1 MIASTFA
8 GFRRH
13 VGAALV
19 AATFVVAVPVVEAS
33 AQSGPPQVRQQR
45 SGQPRGDRE
54 MEQQVQRRIGAML
67 KERLSLTDDQLV
79 KLEGVTMKLDR
90 DRRAVRGEEF
100 RLRSAMRRHLLA
112 GDAASNDSVAPLLD
126 RLPALERR
134 KIDLMELEQRELAQF
149 LSPIQRARFM
159 ALQEEIRRNMD
170 EIRDK
175 RSPGTPS
182 RPGDRSPHGTPPHG
196 TPPTS
201 GRP

>member
-1 MIASTFA
+1 
-8 GFRRH
+8 
-13 VGAALV
+13 
-19 AATFVVAVPVVEAS
+19 
-33 AQSGPPQVRQQR
+33 
-45 SGQPRGDRE
+45 

-67 KERLSLTDDQLV
+67 KQRLSLTDDQLI
-79 KLEGVTMKLDR
+79 KLEGVTMKLER
-90 DRRAVRGEEF
+90 DRRAVRSEEF

-149 LSPIQRARFM
+149 LSPVQRARFM

-175 RSPGTPS
+175 RPPGTPA
-182 RPGDRSPHGTPPHG
+182 RPGERPPHG
-196 TPPTS
+196 APPAS

>member
-1 MIASTFA
+1 MIAQTYA

-13 VGAALV
+13 IGAAL
-19 AATFVVAVPVVEAS
+19 AAAALVVCVPIMQAS
-33 AQSGPPQVRQQR
+33 AQSGPPQARQGR

-79 KLEGVTMKLDR
+79 KLEAVTMKLER

-149 LSPIQRARFM
+149 LSPVQRARFM

-170 EIRDK
+170 EIREK
-175 RSPGTPS
+175 RTPGTPS
-182 RPGDRSPHGTPPHG
+182 RSGDRPPHSA
-196 TPPTS
+196 PPTS